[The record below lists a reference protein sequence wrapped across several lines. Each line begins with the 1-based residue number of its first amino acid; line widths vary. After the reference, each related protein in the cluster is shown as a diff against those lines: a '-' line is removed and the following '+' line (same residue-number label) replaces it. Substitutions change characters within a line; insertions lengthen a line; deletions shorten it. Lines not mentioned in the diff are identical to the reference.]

1 MTDSPKLDA
10 SRSQNVDEIRLLE
23 SFHRI
28 SRSMLVSM
36 DRDVVLDT
44 MCREIVHA
52 GILRSLMV
60 ALVDEEKQEVRVVK
74 GYVRTRS
81 DRIMDRSDD
90 FSGLVY
96 SLDDHNI
103 TAEVARTGTMQ
114 VIEGWDPRLD
124 TKFDRK
130 EDPNPPKV
138 AYFIPVSHGTK
149 VYAVL
154 ATGSTPEERSATLQ
168 RLEAMAPLL
177 DHFVIALNHIRQ
189 YEKAQS
195 FSNQLARSHD
205 DLGHEMEE
213 RKRAEQELKLFY
225 DLTLDMMC
233 IAGFDGYFRHLNPS
247 WSKTLGFTDEELKAR
262 PFIEFVHPDDREKTV
277 AEAAR
282 LADKRIDLIAFEN
295 RYACKDGSYR
305 WLSWNA
311 TAYEPFEAIY
321 ATARDITA
329 YREAEQALK
338 ESEARYSDLFENAT
352 DLIQIVS
359 PGGKFLYTN
368 RAWKESLGYSDA
380 EIEGLSMFDIV
391 HPDQQSHCYD
401 VFSRVMEGET
411 VGRVETIFITK
422 DGRSIDVEGDI
433 NCKMDHGRP
442 VSTRGIY
449 RDITERKIVDQM
461 KSEFISTVSHE
472 LRTPLTSIHGSL
484 GLVVG
489 GVTGDLP
496 EKTRSLIEIAHTNTD
511 RLVRLIND
519 ILDMEKIESGR
530 MVFNNGPVRLMPL
543 VRQTIESTSGY
554 ADGFDV
560 TLKLVASVAD
570 AEIFGDHDRLIQV
583 LTNLISNAAKF
594 SPEGGTV
601 EVAVTQ
607 NGDNYQVAV
616 ADHGPG
622 ISSDFQL
629 QVFQKFAQEDAT
641 NTRQKGGTGLGLS
654 ISKAIVDRL
663 GGNIWFENGTNGG
676 TRFIVEF
683 PMHHSMSVDPPGR
696 SLSEVQRGVLIC
708 EDDRDIAQ
716 LLMFLLKQEGYH
728 VDVAYNAE
736 QARRLLD
743 AGSYAAMTL
752 DLILPDEDGLAFIKE
767 IRGRKDTHDLPIIVV
782 SAIAGERQKDLQNGD
797 AVWVIDWIDKP
808 IDAGRLS
815 DAVSMAY
822 LPEQGRRIQI
832 LHIEDDQD
840 LHRVVTTQLQEVA
853 DLTWAGTLSDARRH
867 LEEGR
872 YDLVLLDIGL
882 PDGSGLDLLTDI
894 RERSSSTI
902 PVIIF
907 SGQDSSGSTVQ
918 DVAASLV
925 KSKTSGAELV
935 GTIVDVIRDN
945 RVTRKD
951 G

>member
-1 MTDSPKLDA
+1 MTDSPKPDV
-10 SRSQNVDEIRLLE
+10 SQPQNVDEIRLLD

-36 DRDVVLDT
+36 DRDVILDT

-60 ALVDEEKQEVRVVK
+60 ALVDEKKREVRVVK
-74 GYVRTRS
+74 GYVRTLS
-81 DRIMDRSDD
+81 DQIRDRSDD
-90 FSGLVY
+90 FSELVY
-96 SLDDHNI
+96 GLDDENI

-114 VIEGWDPRLD
+114 VIDGWDPRLD
-124 TKFDRK
+124 SKFDRQD
-130 EDPNPPKV
+130 EPNPPKV
-138 AYFIPVSHGTK
+138 AYFIPVSHGPK

-154 ATGSTPEERSATLQ
+154 ATGSSPEERSATL
-168 RLEAMAPLL
+168 RRIDAMAPLL

-195 FSNQLARSHD
+195 FSTQLARSHH

-225 DLTLDMMC
+225 HLNLDMMC

-277 AEAAR
+277 AAAAR
-282 LADKRIDLIAFEN
+282 LADKSIDAIAFEN

-321 ATARDITA
+321 ATARDITVH
-329 YREAEQALK
+329 RKAEQALK

-359 PGGKFLYTN
+359 PDGDYLYTN
-368 RAWKESLGYSDA
+368 RAWKESLGYTDA
-380 EIEGLSMFDIV
+380 EIEGLSMFDIL
-391 HPDQQSHCYD
+391 HPDQQSHCHD
-401 VFSRVMEGET
+401 VFSRVMTGEA
-411 VGRVETIFITK
+411 VGRVETIFVTK

-433 NCKMDHGRP
+433 NCKMDNGRP
-442 VSTRGIY
+442 VSTRGIF

-484 GLVVG
+484 GLIVG
-489 GVTGDLP
+489 GVAGELS
-496 EKTRSLIEIAHTNTD
+496 EQTRSLIEIAHTNTD

-530 MVFNNGPVRLMPL
+530 MVFNNGPVLLMPL
-543 VRQTIESTSGY
+543 VRQTIESNRGY
-554 ADGFDV
+554 ADGFGV
-560 TLKLVASVAD
+560 TLKLVASIAD
-570 AEIFGDHDRLIQV
+570 AEVFGDHDRLTQV

-594 SPEGGTV
+594 SPEGETV

-607 NGDNYQVAV
+607 RDNKYQVIV

-629 QVFQKFAQEDAT
+629 KVFQKFAQEDAT

-663 GGNIWFENGTNGG
+663 DGDIWFENGTDGG
-676 TRFIVEF
+676 TNFVVEF
-683 PMHHSMSVDPPGR
+683 PVHERMTQDPAGR
-696 SLSEVQRGVLIC
+696 PVSKFQRGVLIC

-716 LLMFLLKQEGYH
+716 LLRLLLEKEGYQ
-728 VDVAYNAE
+728 VDVAYSVE

-743 AGSYAAMTL
+743 GGSYAAMTL
-752 DLILPDEDGLAFIKE
+752 DLILPGEDGLAFIKE
-767 IRGRKDTHDLPIIVV
+767 IRCRKDTQDLPIIVV
-782 SAIAGERQKDLQNGD
+782 SAKARDSQKDLQNGD

-808 IDAGRLS
+808 IDSSRLS

-822 LPEQGRRIQI
+822 LPEQGRKIQI

-840 LHRVVTTQLQEVA
+840 LHSVVTTQLRAVA
-853 DLTWAGTLSDARRH
+853 DLTWAGNLLDARRR
-867 LEEGR
+867 LYEGR

-882 PDGSGLDLLTDI
+882 PDGSGLDILTDI

-907 SGQDSSGSTVQ
+907 SGQDSPGSTVQ

-925 KSKTSGAELV
+925 KSKTSGEELV
-935 GTIVDVIRDN
+935 GTIVDVIRDS
-945 RVTRKD
+945 RVARKD